1 MDLRAV
7 MIGASL
13 LVGGWACQTADF
25 KSGGGRRGASPLTP
39 GNTRTKPIAS
49 ALDVSKLEENRT
61 QAANGGPAVGDG
73 AIAVRTIELTCEQS
87 SGAVIEVIPTAGG
100 NLRDQSKALNL
111 ADGGILIGSNNA
123 PITFPSNPFGGLAT
137 LPGQAAA
144 AQLSLPVGPTVA
156 TPANSQVQVQ
166 VKGQF
171 CPTAQNSL
179 TVLFLVDFSGSMG
192 AHNASRQGDPRPGND
207 PQVDGSC
214 GRMRGAQAVLEK
226 IKATRK
232 PNEQVQIGMVPFAG
246 GIVNDKIIQMV
257 DADTFAGLIN
267 KDSFCSHIVQESS
280 SSAEPNAPGAIRS
293 AGVDA
298 STNYSAAFLAAQSLL
313 ANAYGRKEVFFL
325 TDGEPTSG
333 GWDPVLA
340 GITSGTALRATVTNL
355 TLNALIL
362 GDASPAAE
370 QVLVGVAGSAD
381 RVRRVA
387 NTQELVEQIMNFPD
401 AGIDEATG
409 SAVLSVV
416 PYQPNAALGL
426 RSLQK
431 LTSPVPV
438 WAYETQPFMLLG
450 RPGEVVDHTVMINAK
465 GRDGS
470 THQATIVLRYRQ

>member
-1 MDLRAV
+1 MGMRAV
-7 MIGASL
+7 IVGASVVVVSL
-13 LVGGWACQTADF
+13 ACQTADF
-25 KSGGGRRGASPLTP
+25 NAGNGRRGAGPISP
-39 GNTRTKPIAS
+39 GNTRTQPIAT
-49 ALDVSKLEENRT
+49 ALDVSKLEENRIK
-61 QAANGGPAVGDG
+61 AASGAPIVGNGE
-73 AIAVRTIELTCEQS
+73 IAARTVELTCEQS
-87 SGAVIEVIPTAGG
+87 SGAVIDVGPSSGV
-100 NLRDQSKALNL
+100 NLRGETNGLRQAN
-111 ADGGILIGSNNA
+111 GGILIGRDGTQ
-123 PITFPSNPFGGLAT
+123 ITFPANPFGTSAS
-137 LPGQAAA
+137 LPGQLANAGEPLPSAA
-144 AQLSLPVGPTVA
+144 PIV

-192 AHNASRQGDPRPGND
+192 RHVASRQGSSQPGND
-207 PQVDGSC
+207 PLIDGSC

-232 PNEQVQIGMVPFAG
+232 PSEQVLVGMVPFAG
-246 GIVNDKIIQMV
+246 GIVSDKIIQMV

-267 KDSFCSHIVQESS
+267 QDSFCSYIIQESNGS
-280 SSAEPNAPGAIRS
+280 TDPAAPGGIS
-293 AGVDA
+293 VAGVDA
-298 STNYSAAFLAAQSLL
+298 STNYSAAFMAAQSML
-313 ANAYGRKEVFFL
+313 ASSYGRKEVFFL

-340 GITSGTALRATVTNL
+340 GITAGAALRANVANL

-401 AGIDEATG
+401 AGIEEATG
-409 SAVLSVV
+409 SATLSIP
-416 PYQPNAALGL
+416 PYQPNASLGL

-431 LTSPVPV
+431 VNAASPI
-438 WAYETQPFMLLG
+438 WGYETQPFMLLG
-450 RPGEVVDHTVMINAK
+450 RPGEVVEHTLVISAK

-470 THQATIVLRYRQ
+470 THQATIKLRYRQ